1 MDRGT
6 WWATVHGLKRV
17 AHNIETKRPA
27 TKTTGS
33 LAPKAAFLG
42 GMQAVP
48 CLGPC
53 QGLAE
58 LNVTFSSRLN
68 KLEQFC

>member
-17 AHNIETKRPA
+17 ALNVATKRPT
-27 TKTTGS
+27 TKTPGS
-33 LAPKAAFLG
+33 LAPKAAFLD

-48 CLGPC
+48 CQGPC

-58 LNVTFSSRLN
+58 LNVTFSSRLY
-68 KLEQFC
+68 KLGQFC